1 MPGGT
6 KQREAVFEIST
17 EDSSGQVHE
26 SARGETGGEG
36 GVSACVGVGVELS
49 ESGSCGGVNRLDVL
63 RCVNETQLR
72 VGCGSGLDGRA
83 ALNEAF
89 ALKGLP
95 DRRQPAGMLRVL
107 IGGPV
112 PQEPLVINQPGGQG
126 FLRGGPLPSPG
137 GRGRKLRL

>member
-1 MPGGT
+1 MTGGPQ
-6 KQREAVFEIST
+6 QRYAVFEIST
-17 EDSSGQVHE
+17 EDSGGQVHE
-26 SARGETGGEG
+26 TSRGEPGGEG
-36 GVSACVGVGVELS
+36 GVTARVGVGVELS
-49 ESGSCGGVNRLDVL
+49 ESGSCRGVNRLDVGGG
-63 RCVNETQLR
+63 VNEEQFL

-112 PQEPLVINQPGGQG
+112 PQKPLVINQPGRQG